1 MTRTETGCCYH
12 WKNLPVELVCRSICN
27 VEVYIRLFNKK
38 ERYHDALYD
47 GERGRSLCTYCIVT
61 KRPCPTILYS
71 YITLL
76 RVRSWRVSSTPQ
88 RHVPYHSTLQPQ
100 SHFQFFIRLY
110 LTRAMSTPPQASH
123 SQHPT
128 ESEVNMPKSHS
139 LTLILAATPSL
150 GIGQAGTLPWPQLK
164 KEMGYF
170 ARVTKRVSTSLQ
182 ASAEGKRRMNAVLMG
197 RRTWDSI
204 PPKFRPL
211 KDRINIVITRNSG
224 ESLQGEE
231 NKKESGVEGP
241 IVASGIVDAL
251 QRLENVS
258 DVDIDR
264 VFVIGGASVY
274 ATAMEL
280 PQTKHVL
287 LTKINKEYQCD
298 TFFPINLQE
307 SMLWRKTSR
316 REVEVFTGEEI
327 VNGEVEE
334 NGVTFEFC
342 MFEKA

>member
-1 MTRTETGCCYH
+1 M
-12 WKNLPVELVCRSICN
+12 P
-27 VEVYIRLFNKK
+27 
-38 ERYHDALYD
+38 
-47 GERGRSLCTYCIVT
+47 
-61 KRPCPTILYS
+61 RPP
-71 YITLL
+71 
-76 RVRSWRVSSTPQ
+76 
-88 RHVPYHSTLQPQ
+88 
-100 SHFQFFIRLY
+100 
-110 LTRAMSTPPQASH
+110 
-123 SQHPT
+123 
-128 ESEVNMPKSHS
+128 S

-170 ARVTKRVSTSLQ
+170 ARVTKRVSPSPQ

-211 KDRINIVITRNSG
+211 KDRINVVITRNSG

-231 NKKESGVEGP
+231 NRKESGIEGP
-241 IVASGIVDAL
+241 IVASGIIDAL

-258 DVDIDR
+258 EVDIDR

-280 PQTKHVL
+280 PQTKHIL
-287 LTKINKEYQCD
+287 LTKINKEYECD

-307 SMLWRKTSR
+307 STLWRKTNR
-316 REVEVFTGEEI
+316 REIEVFTGEEI
-327 VNGEVEE
+327 VDGGVEE
-334 NGVTFEFC
+334 NGVAFEFC
-342 MFEKA
+342 MFERV